1 MSLQADAN
9 QLVAVFWRVIRA
21 LESFRHPHGA
31 SYSTD
36 MATQLRPLVAG
47 FERAVVHAHSRE
59 TAAAILD
66 DLKPMMHNVSGAA
79 TKGELDIFTD
89 DTLDRYYE
97 LATIFQESR
106 YAAETL

>member
-21 LESFRHPHGA
+21 LENFRHPHGA
-31 SYSTD
+31 SYSAD
-36 MATQLRPLVAG
+36 MATQLRPLVVE

-79 TKGELDIFTD
+79 TKGELDIFAD
-89 DTLDRYYE
+89 DTLDRYHE

-106 YAAETL
+106 YSAETL